1 MSKQLSKEKMEA
13 MKYLK
18 NEFKALQKDPILSL
32 GCTVGL
38 NEAQY
43 GKDIFHWK
51 LSLLGPKDSPY
62 ADGMFFLTVDFPN
75 NYPTGRPEVRFTN
88 PIYHLNVQSGTG
100 HICISTLNSWKAR
113 TPMVDVISAIFALFY
128 DQNPDSPYSG
138 SMAKLYRTNRPE
150 FDRNAREWTKKYAS
164 M

>member
-1 MSKQLSKEKMEA
+1 MLSKQKMEA

-18 NEFKALQKDPILSL
+18 HEYDALQKDPILSL

-38 NEAQY
+38 NIIN
-43 GKDIFHWK
+43 GKKDIFHWK
-51 LSLLGPKDSPY
+51 LSLLGPSDTPY
-62 ADGMFFLTVDFPN
+62 AGGMFFLTVDFPD
-75 NYPTGRPEVRFTN
+75 NYPVGKPEVKFTN
-88 PIYHLNVQSGTG
+88 KIYHLNVSDYDG
-100 HICISTLNSWKAR
+100 HICISTLNQWKAR

-138 SMAKLYRTNRPE
+138 SMAKEYQTNRAE
-150 FDRNAREWTKKYAS
+150 FDRKAREWTKKYAP